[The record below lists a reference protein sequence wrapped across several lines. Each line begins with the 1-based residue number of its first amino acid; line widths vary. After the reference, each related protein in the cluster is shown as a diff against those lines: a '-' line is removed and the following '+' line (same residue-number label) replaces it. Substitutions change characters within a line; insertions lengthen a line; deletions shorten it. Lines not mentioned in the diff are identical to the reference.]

1 MSKYY
6 DWHKTLSYDADV
18 TMVVGPRGIG
28 KTFGLRIQCIRDY
41 INRGYRMVEVT
52 RFKNELS
59 RVSDNYFDRL
69 SQLEEFKDYKFR
81 SDTRYM
87 YIAKRTNEPEKVE
100 DIMTDQ
106 KKKKTQ
112 WEIMGYFVA
121 LSDEQIAKRRTYNKV
136 RRIIYDEAI
145 IDKHDR
151 YHRYLPN
158 EFARLAN
165 VVDTVSRERGDENG
179 IKPRLYLLANAV
191 DITNPIFTAYD
202 VGFDISYGYRWY
214 KNKTFL
220 LHYVEDTEYAKV
232 KLENTVAG
240 RMLSGTIEGDIAAAN
255 VFEKGNEDF
264 IEKKPKRAKFRFG
277 IVYKNKKFGIWD
289 DITSGFYYISEK
301 IPNNTDNP
309 IYTLTLDDNR
319 VNYIATNKANEVL
332 KTFADF
338 FYYGIIKYESPQIKH
353 DFITVLSYF
362 GIK

>member
-1 MSKYY
+1 MYY
-6 DWHKTLSYDADV
+6 DWHKTISYDADV

-28 KTFGLRIQCIRDY
+28 KTFGLRKQCISDY
-41 INRGYRMVEVT
+41 IKRGYRMVEVV
-52 RFKNELS
+52 RYKNELS

-69 SQLEEFKDYKFR
+69 AQQPEFEEYKFR
-81 SDTRYM
+81 SDSRYM
-87 YIAKRTNEPEKVE
+87 YIAKKEPDNEGNIAEL
-100 DIMTDQ
+100 MAGNA
-106 KKKKTQ
+106 KKKTNWQ
-112 WEIMGYFVA
+112 IMGYFVA
-121 LSDEQIAKRRTYNKV
+121 LSDEQIAKRRTYNNV

-165 VVDTVSRERGDENG
+165 LVDTVSRERGDTDSL
-179 IKPRLYLLANAV
+179 KPRLYLLANAV
-191 DITNPIFTAYD
+191 DITNPVFSAYG

-220 LHYVEDTEYAKV
+220 LHYVKDDEYAKQ
-232 KLENTVAG
+232 KLSNTVAG
-240 RMLSGTIEGDIAAAN
+240 RMLAGTIEGEIAAAN
-255 VFEKGNEDF
+255 VFELENEDF

-277 IVYKNKKFGIWD
+277 IIYGKNKFGIWD
-289 DITSGFYYISEK
+289 DMTSGFYYISDK
-301 IPNNTDNP
+301 IPNNTNNP
-309 IYTLTLDDNR
+309 IYTLTLEDNR

-338 FYYGIIKYESPQIKH
+338 FYYGLIKYETPQIKH
-353 DFITVLSYF
+353 DFIIVLSYF